1 MPTKPHWK
9 DDAAGPKTE
18 EAESSGDTQQEG
30 TPVPAD
36 QAESDGEKQ
45 AREMERGLDHA
56 LNRIP
61 GG

>member
-1 MPTKPHWK
+1 MPTKTHRN
-9 DDAAGPKTE
+9 DDAAGPRSE
-18 EAESSGDTQQEG
+18 EAESGEKLPDGQPLPE
-30 TPVPAD
+30 D

-45 AREMERGLDHA
+45 ARDVERGFDHA